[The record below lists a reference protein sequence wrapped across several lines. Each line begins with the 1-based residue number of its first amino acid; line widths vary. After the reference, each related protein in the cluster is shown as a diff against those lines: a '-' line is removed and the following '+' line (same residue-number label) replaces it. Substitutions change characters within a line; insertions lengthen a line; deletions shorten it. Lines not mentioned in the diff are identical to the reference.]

1 MMRFL
6 LLALCVLLA
15 MGIIGGCERADEQPA
30 VAVPTP
36 KMPDGWKVVEDFQV
50 SPTQLKEFSARM
62 NADLHGIRNTSF
74 EVEGLRIKVN
84 TIIAATAADAEK
96 AMSYMKGI
104 KSEQAL
110 LLRELTIYELVGTT
124 EVNHLIP
131 VARQHLETL

>member
-1 MMRFL
+1 MKRFL
-6 LLALCVLLA
+6 LLALCVLFA
-15 MGIIGGCERADEQPA
+15 MGIIGGCDRAGEQPA

-36 KMPDGWKVVEDFQV
+36 KMPDGWKAVEDFLV
-50 SPTQLKEFSARM
+50 GPTQLKEFSARM
-62 NADLHGIRNTSF
+62 DADLKGIRNTSF
-74 EVEGLRIKVN
+74 EVDGLHIKVN
-84 TIIAATAADAEK
+84 TIVAATAADAEK

-110 LLRELTIYELVGTT
+110 LLRGLTIYELVGTA